1 MSDYTNVPYPSGAN
15 TLADYCE
22 QLEKENYR
30 LRCEKQADLN
40 KIELLE
46 FTEKQAYDRLA
57 EEKAKSQRLVEA
69 LEGFLDDCHNPVFD
83 DHRLAY
89 VHAQI
94 YRYTVKKSRQAL
106 KEYKGEK

>member
-1 MSDYTNVPYPSGAN
+1 MRNCVTHFACDCITEKV
-15 TLADYCE
+15 LK
-22 QLEKENYR
+22 LEKE
-30 LRCEKQADLN
+30 
-40 KIELLE
+40 
-46 FTEKQAYDRLA
+46 LA